1 MNIELHNGFYVS
13 ASAPLSSQLCTNFY
27 PNIPQVGG
35 ALNAGTLFG
44 TPGITQKLTTGDYT
58 EINRGSHTM
67 NGIPYFVNGETLYR
81 IDRTVPGGVVTFN
94 AVALGTVGGGG
105 RISSAD
111 NGTQLMIIAEG
122 EGYIWDG
129 TTFSTITDTDFKAN
143 GTPEHVV
150 FIDSFFM
157 VTTDDKKLIR
167 SDANNGLSWDA
178 LLYSSA
184 ESDPDPIVSAIVFKN
199 QIYVAGSET
208 TEVFENVGGSGFN
221 FARTGFYLDKGVK
234 SPYSMIKTSDAFM
247 FIGGGANESPA
258 IWVFSGNGAKKV
270 SNTAID
276 EVLSNMDDAEL
287 QAAFS
292 WSYAEAGAYF
302 VGFSFTSRTFVFDT
316 ITGKWHER
324 TSTIDSAQEAW
335 RVTAITAAY
344 DTLLVGDKA
353 DGRIGEMRLDTYGE
367 YTVDIQRTFSTY
379 PFYNQSKPFVVNS
392 VEAIL
397 ENGVGT
403 VSLDPQMRLSF
414 SKDGGRTFSD
424 ELARGFGLLG
434 ENTKRTVWRQLGR
447 FPRDGVLKFEMSG
460 AIKPAFL
467 KLEAEIQ

>member
-1 MNIELHNGFYVS
+1 MNISLHNGYYVS
-13 ASAPLSSQLCTNFY
+13 ASSPLSAQLCTNYY
-27 PNIPQVGG
+27 PNIPQVEG
-35 ALNAGTLFG
+35 ALNVGSLFG
-44 TPGITQKLTTGDYT
+44 TPGITQRLTTGDYT

-81 IDRTVPGGVVTFN
+81 IDRTVPLGVVTFT
-94 AVALGTVGGGG
+94 AVALGTIGGAG
-105 RISSAD
+105 RISAAD
-111 NGTQLMIIAEG
+111 NGTQLMIVAEG

-143 GTPEHVV
+143 GTPEQVV

-157 VTTDDKKLIR
+157 VTTDAKKLIR

-178 LLYSSA
+178 LLFSSA

-221 FARTGFYLDKGVK
+221 FARTGFYMSKGVK
-234 SPYSMIKTSDAFM
+234 SPYSMVKTSDSFM
-247 FIGGGANESPA
+247 FIGGGENESPA
-258 IWVFSGNGAKKV
+258 IWAFSSNGAQKV

-276 EVLSNMDDAEL
+276 TVLSSMSESEL
-287 QAAFS
+287 LAAFS

-302 VGFSFTSRTFVFDT
+302 VGFSFTSRTFVYDT
-316 ITGKWHER
+316 TSSKWHER
-324 TSTIDSAQEAW
+324 TSTIDGGQEAW
-335 RVTAITAAY
+335 RVNAITAAY
-344 DTLLVGDKA
+344 DTLLVADKV
-353 DGRIGEMRLDTYGE
+353 DGRIGEMALDTFGE
-367 YTVDIQRTFSTY
+367 YGVDIQRIFSTY
-379 PFYNQSKPFVVNS
+379 PFYNETRPFS
-392 VEAIL
+392 ITSIEAIV

-403 VSLDPQMRLSF
+403 ISLTPSLRLSL
-414 SKDGGRTFSD
+414 SRDGGRTFSD
-424 ELARGFGLLG
+424 ELTRGFGIIG

-447 FPRDGVLKFEMSG
+447 FARDAVLKFEMSG